1 MTVKSIAAN
10 GLNLSVI
17 DEGEGTPVLFLHG
30 FPDRGS
36 MWRNQIDAV
45 TAAGYRAIA
54 PDLRGF
60 GDSDAPEGVDNY
72 GLFTILGDITA
83 ILDALGVG
91 KVHVVGHDWGAAI
104 SWLFATVNAD
114 RVLSLTAV
122 SVGHPSA
129 FNNAGVEQKQKSW
142 YMLAFQ
148 HVGLAEDM
156 VMRDNFAFFQH
167 WGTGGSEKQWEADL
181 SRPGRMTSTL
191 NIYRANVP
199 PESFLA
205 ASSIELPP
213 VTVPTMGVWSDGD
226 EALTEAQMKNSAA
239 HVAGDFR
246 YERIDGISHWIP
258 TAAPDRLNALILDF
272 IGS

>member
-1 MTVKSIAAN
+1 MTIHSIDS
-10 GLNLSVI
+10 GGVNLSVI

-60 GDSDAPEGVDNY
+60 GDSDAPEGVEHY
-72 GLFTILGDITA
+72 GLFNLMGDVVA
-83 ILDALGVG
+83 VLDAVGVDTA
-91 KVHVVGHDWGAAI
+91 HVVGHDWGAAL
-104 SWLFATVNAD
+104 SWLFATFNAD
-114 RVLSLTAV
+114 RARSLTAV

-129 FNNAGVEQKQKSW
+129 FATAGIEQKQKSW

-156 VMRDNFAFFQH
+156 VMRDNFAFFKN
-167 WGTGGSEKQWEADL
+167 WGEGGSEDQWAADL
-181 SRPGRMTSTL
+181 SRAGRMTSAL
-191 NIYRANVP
+191 NIYRANIP

-205 ASSIELPP
+205 AEPIALPP
-213 VTVPTMGVWSDGD
+213 
-226 EALTEAQMKNSAA
+226 
-239 HVAGDFR
+239 
-246 YERIDGISHWIP
+246 
-258 TAAPDRLNALILDF
+258 
-272 IGS
+272 